1 MKLTVHRLPCTVQ
14 SNDMRILILGLGGIT
29 QVFRNWPERTL
40 GQALVAAGHEVH
52 AITYFQPNQPHLG
65 LDTRQETIDGVQVT
79 RVKPQFIP
87 SSELLLALRNI
98 PRPDIVHL
106 MHPRNVLAYQAV
118 RWLTSHGVPMVWTW
132 LGPYHDRWL
141 VDDRERPYEVS
152 PHPEKLIYTLRQL
165 VGRIRQNPRDAREL
179 MRNFGIHTPMKQVD
193 AFLPCSQHEADVL
206 GQLGFKNVLPVVPL
220 WLDMDFMRSEVPPLD
235 LAFTRPIIPYIG
247 QLTVR
252 KCYDMVVDAM
262 PAVVARFPEAS
273 FVFVTH
279 NPEQQTT
286 LERMA
291 AERGVAKNLYFLG
304 TISEEQKLA
313 LLRAS
318 DVLPFPSRYEGFGLP
333 LLEGMASGTPVIT
346 TDIPVVN
353 EIVRSGENGLLVPYD
368 DTAALGSAMIE
379 VIDNPELRARLVAGG
394 TRTVTERFDPQQ
406 LVTQT
411 VGLYE
416 QVIAKRKKVR

>member
-1 MKLTVHRLPCTVQ
+1 
-14 SNDMRILILGLGGIT
+14 MRVLILGLGGIT
-29 QVFRNWPERTL
+29 RVFRNWPERTL
-40 GQALVAAGHEVH
+40 GQALVAAGHDVQ
-52 AITYFQPNQPHLG
+52 AITYFQPEQAHLG
-65 LDTRQETIDGVQVT
+65 LDTRRETIDGIRVT
-79 RVKPQFIP
+79 RVKPEFVP
-87 SSELLLALRNI
+87 AAELLNVLREM

-118 RWLTSHGVPMVWTW
+118 RWLKSHGVPMVWTW

-141 VDDRERPYEVS
+141 VDDRERPYEMT

-165 VGRIRQNPRDAREL
+165 ARRVRANPRDAREL
-179 MRNFGIHTPMKQVD
+179 LRNYGIHAPMQQVD

-206 GQLGFKNVLPVVPL
+206 QSMGFSNMLPVVPL
-220 WLDMDFMRSEVPPLD
+220 WLDMAFMRGDVPPLD
-235 LAFTRPIIPYIG
+235 VNFTRPIIPYIG

-252 KCYDMVVDAM
+252 KCYDMVVDTM

-279 NPEQQTT
+279 NPEQRGT

-291 AERGVAKNLYFLG
+291 TERGVAGNLHFLG

-333 LLEGMASGTPVIT
+333 LLEAMAAGTPVIS

-353 EIVRSGENGLLVPYD
+353 EIVRNGENGILVPYD
-368 DTAALGSAMIE
+368 DTAALAKALVRVIE
-379 VIDNPELRARLVAGG
+379 QPELRARLVEGG
-394 TRTVTERFDPQQ
+394 VRTVEQQFDPQQ
-406 LVTQT
+406 LAAQT
-411 VGLYE
+411 VELYQ
-416 QVIAKRKKVR
+416 QVIEARKK